1 MPHRAT
7 PRKEL
12 MRNEVLSCRH
22 LPPEVREPFPSPATH
37 SAKGEKNLK
46 IVPFEELHI
55 SQASEL
61 FLAAYRKERAA
72 VPALPPIRSVPVLQ
86 SCAGNRLGVAA
97 FENDRMVG
105 YLCCVGPFE
114 QAFRSTDARGVFS
127 PFGANAAASDDP
139 AAVYAAMYQAAAA
152 KWVKLGAVSHGIC
165 LPAHDHAAQQQFFRY
180 GFGLRCADAI
190 RTMEP
195 IPGKTPAG
203 YTLRELPKEEWMA
216 VYPLELALNKH
227 YRQSP
232 FFMNRAQNTPEE
244 FLTESTLQN
253 ARYFAA
259 MQGDALCAYLK
270 ITFEGETFVAQ
281 GEGYCHVHGAYCLP
295 AHRGNGLYRAL
306 LGYAA
311 SGLRKDGC
319 TRLGVDF
326 ESINPNA
333 WGFWRKDFAV
343 YTHSVVRRIDERIL
357 QG

>member
-1 MPHRAT
+1 M
-7 PRKEL
+7 
-12 MRNEVLSCRH
+12 N
-22 LPPEVREPFPSPATH
+22 
-37 SAKGEKNLK
+37 
-46 IVPFEELHI
+46 IVPFEKEHI
-55 SQASEL
+55 SQAEAL
-61 FLAAYRKERAA
+61 FLAAYQKERAA
-72 VPALPPIRSVPVLQ
+72 VPALPPIQSVPVLQ
-86 SCAGNRLGVAA
+86 SCAGNPLGVAA
-97 FENDRMVG
+97 FEADRMVG

-114 QAFRSTDARGVFS
+114 QAFRSTDARGIFS
-127 PFGANAAASDDP
+127 PFGANAAADENH
-139 AAVYAAMYQAAAA
+139 AAIYAAMYQTAAAE
-152 KWVKLGAVSHGIC
+152 WVKQGAVSHAIC
-165 LPAHDHAAQQQFFRY
+165 LPAHDQAAQQQFFQY

-232 FFMNRAQNTPEE
+232 FFMNRAQDTPEA
-244 FLTESTLQN
+244 FLAESLAQN

-259 MQGDALCAYLK
+259 MQGGELCAYLK

-295 AHRGNGLYRAL
+295 AHRGSGLYRAL

-311 SGLRKDGC
+311 ACLRQDGC

-333 WGFWRKDFAV
+333 WGFWRKDFSV
-343 YTHSVVRRIDERIL
+343 YTHSLVRRIDERIL

>member
-1 MPHRAT
+1 
-7 PRKEL
+7 
-12 MRNEVLSCRH
+12 
-22 LPPEVREPFPSPATH
+22 
-37 SAKGEKNLK
+37 
-46 IVPFEELHI
+46 
-55 SQASEL
+55 
-61 FLAAYRKERAA
+61 
-72 VPALPPIRSVPVLQ
+72 
-86 SCAGNRLGVAA
+86 
-97 FENDRMVG
+97 
-105 YLCCVGPFE
+105 
-114 QAFRSTDARGVFS
+114 
-127 PFGANAAASDDP
+127 
-139 AAVYAAMYQAAAA
+139 
-152 KWVKLGAVSHGIC
+152 
-165 LPAHDHAAQQQFFRY
+165 
-180 GFGLRCADAI
+180 
-190 RTMEP
+190 MEP
-195 IPGKTPAG
+195 IPGEPPAG

-295 AHRGNGLYRAL
+295 AHRGSGLYRAL

-311 SGLRKDGC
+311 ACLRKDGC

-333 WGFWRKDFAV
+333 WGFWHKDFGV

-357 QG
+357 ES